1 MDLSTFVFI
10 LEVIGNI
17 AFAISGVMVARD
29 KKMDIFGA
37 CLLGCTTACGGG
49 MIRDLILGVIPP
61 MAFRSPVY
69 VIIAFAASLAAFL
82 IFYYTGP
89 SHPNA
94 MADRIL
100 NIADSLGL
108 GAFVVV
114 GYQGAV
120 AAGYADNGFLCIFVG
135 VLTGIGGGIL
145 RDILAGQ
152 MPLIMSKR
160 VYGVAAIAGAV
171 CYYLLLKV
179 FRSESYLPSLAS
191 IAVTVLIRF
200 LAIHYRWNLPKL
212 K

>member
-1 MDLSTFVFI
+1 M
-10 LEVIGNI
+10 IGTA

-29 KKMDIFGA
+29 HKMDIFGA

-49 MIRDLILGVIPP
+49 VIRDLLLGVIPP
-61 MAFRSPVY
+61 MLFRSPVY
-69 VIIAFAASLAAFL
+69 ILCAFGASLLTFL
-82 IFYYTGP
+82 FFYFSGP
-89 SHPNA
+89 SHPNHL
-94 MADRIL
+94 ADRIL
-100 NIADSLGL
+100 DSADSLGL
-108 GAFVVV
+108 AAFVVV

-120 AAGYADNGFLCIFVG
+120 NAGYYDNPFLCIFVG

-160 VYGVAAIAGAV
+160 VYGVAAIAGAIL
-171 CYYLLLKV
+171 YYLMLV
-179 FRSESYLPSLAS
+179 MIPDATYPASLTS
-191 IAVTVLIRF
+191 IAATVVIRF